1 LIMHH
6 LIIDGM
12 LSGTGVRDGTAGG
25 YLDLKNVGLSA
36 DLTKRIASWL
46 VAYESAH
53 YRQFGDKAENDRL
66 DQEGI
71 AIARRIREELP
82 DNMVEYFS
90 NAQMRKL
97 PFDLS

>member
-1 LIMHH
+1 MMQY

-25 YLDLKNVGLSA
+25 YLDLENVGLSA
-36 DLTKRIASWL
+36 DLTKRIESWL

-53 YRQFGDKAENDRL
+53 YSQFGDKAENDRL

-71 AIARRIREELP
+71 AIAMLVRKEQPGAR
-82 DNMVEYFS
+82 VEYFS